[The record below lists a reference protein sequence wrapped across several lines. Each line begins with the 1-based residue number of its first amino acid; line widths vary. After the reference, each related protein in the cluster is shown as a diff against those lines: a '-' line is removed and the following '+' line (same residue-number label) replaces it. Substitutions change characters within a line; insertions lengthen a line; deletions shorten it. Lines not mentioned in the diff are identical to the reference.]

1 MISTINSPINTV
13 FANETGLNNPTL
25 LNANSKD
32 LSHFSQ
38 SKHKI
43 TGKLNFLSTKR
54 GYAIKPQATLS
65 ASSSK
70 EHVSRSY
77 LSVYGKHF
85 GLNNEA
91 KQLIASKIK
100 VSKDGRSISRFK
112 QVYNNIPVFGG
123 ELVVDVDSKNNL
135 RSING
140 NIATDINVSSSP
152 SVSPEEAETI
162 ALQLTANTYQVFT
175 NTLVASKP
183 ELIILNA
190 ALAGMNGG
198 NVNLL
203 AWKIVIST
211 IPSAFGANEPINE
224 QVFIDANNKKV
235 INHFNLIADAK
246 NRTTYDF
253 QNRTNSPVLRR
264 SENSTNYGN
273 IDIDNAH
280 NFAGDTYDFY
290 KNEHNR
296 DSINNAGMALISKV
310 HYSSGYCNAYWNGF
324 EMTYGDGCFI
334 VTDDVVAHELTHG
347 VTQYESSLIYQ
358 GQSGAINE
366 AFSDIWGEFVD
377 LTNNQGT
384 DTNSVRWLMGEDTTI
399 GAIRNM
405 KNPSDFQNPDRIKS
419 SYYYCGTG
427 DNSGVHY
434 NSGVANK
441 AAYLITDGGDFNG
454 YSITGLGI
462 SKTADLFYEIQT
474 NILSS
479 SATYS
484 SLYGA
489 LNQACSNLNYTNSE
503 CLQVNNAGLATQM
516 NLTPCEIA
524 PCNVSAPI
532 VVNSSFAGLL
542 ASTDCLSTDRSGS
555 YQDVITFDATE
566 GSQYTITLNSTAFD
580 AYLYLLNGTAVV
592 AYDDDSNGNTN
603 SKIRYTAPAT
613 AKLTIHA
620 TSYYTAET
628 GSYTLEVTSIKANQT
643 ISFGAAPIISVKG
656 NGIVSATAT
665 SGLQVDYSS
674 LTPSYCSI
682 SGTSVTGL
690 AVGDCIIAA
699 NQVGS
704 DGFNSAS
711 QVTQTIHVS
720 IGSQTILFDVAPII
734 SVNGTG
740 AVSATAS
747 SGLGVTY
754 SSRTPSVC
762 SVIGSTVTGISAG
775 SCEILANQAGNNNFN
790 AAPEVSLIFSVTKH
804 QAQSITFGTA
814 PSISVNGTGSVSAT
828 ASSGL
833 AVSYTSRT
841 PDICTIF
848 GSTVTGISAGIC
860 EIIAYQA
867 GSDAFDSAPELSQTF
882 TITKSNQV
890 LSFGTA
896 PSISVKG
903 TGLVSATAS
912 SRLAVSYTSG
922 TSSVCTINGSNVI
935 AKKVGTCSIF
945 ANQPGDES
953 YNAAEQVVQSFL
965 ITKKASQFIS
975 FGILPNVSV
984 GGLASLT
991 ATASSG
997 LPVKYSSPTTKICN
1011 ITKGIVRGK
1020 KPGACTIIARQSGNN
1035 RYNAAPNVTQKFTI
1049 LN

>member
-1 MISTINSPINTV
+1 VVIQLKKYRLLLFFFSIIVISTINSPINTV
-13 FANETGLNNPTL
+13 FANQTGLNNPTL

-38 SKHKI
+38 SKHKR

-54 GYAIKPQATLS
+54 GYAIKPQASLNP
-65 ASSSK
+65 SSSR
-70 EHVSRSY
+70 EHVSRSF

-91 KQLIASKIK
+91 KELIASKIK
-100 VSKDGRSISRFK
+100 ISKDGRTISRFK
-112 QVYNNIPVFGG
+112 QIYNNIPVFGG

-140 NIATDINVSSSP
+140 NIATEINVSSSP
-152 SVSPEEAETI
+152 TVSPKEAETI
-162 ALQLTANTYQVFT
+162 ALEITANTYQVFT

-198 NVNLL
+198 NINLL
-203 AWKIVIST
+203 AWKFVIST
-211 IPSAFGANEPINE
+211 IPSTFAANEPITE

-235 INHFNLIADAK
+235 ITHFNLITDAK

-253 QNRTNSPVLRR
+253 QNRTNSPVLLR

-296 DSINNAGMALISKV
+296 DSINNAGMTLISKV

-384 DTNSVRWLMGEDTTI
+384 DTNSVRWLMGEDTSI

-454 YSITGLGI
+454 YSINGLGI
-462 SKTADLFYEIQT
+462 SKTADLFYEVQT

-489 LNQACSNLNYTNSE
+489 LNQACSNLNYTISE

-524 PCNVSAPI
+524 PCNVSVPI
-532 VVNSSFAGLL
+532 VVNSSLAGLL

-566 GSQYTITLNSTAFD
+566 GRQYTITLNSTTFD

-592 AYDDDSNGNTN
+592 AYDDDSNGNYN
-603 SKIRYTAPAT
+603 SKIIYTATAT

-620 TSYYTAET
+620 TSYYTANT
-628 GSYTLEVTSIKANQT
+628 GSYIVEVTSIKANQT
-643 ISFGAAPIISVKG
+643 ISFGAAPDISVKG

-682 SGTSVTGL
+682 SGTSVNGL

-720 IGSQTILFDVAPII
+720 IGSQTILFDVAP
-734 SVNGTG
+734 
-740 AVSATAS
+740 
-747 SGLGVTY
+747 
-754 SSRTPSVC
+754 
-762 SVIGSTVTGISAG
+762 
-775 SCEILANQAGNNNFN
+775 
-790 AAPEVSLIFSVTKH
+790 
-804 QAQSITFGTA
+804 
-814 PSISVNGTGSVSAT
+814 SISVNGTGSVSAT

-833 AVSYTSRT
+833 AVSYSSRT
-841 PDICTIF
+841 LEICTII
-848 GSTVTGISAGIC
+848 GSTVTGISAGTC
-860 EIIAYQA
+860 EILARQTGN
-867 GSDAFDSAPELSQTF
+867 GSFDSAPELSQTF

-890 LSFGTA
+890 LSFGIA
-896 PSISVKG
+896 PSISVNG
-903 TGLVSATAS
+903 TGSVSATAS

-922 TSSVCTINGSNVI
+922 TSSVCTINGSNII
-935 AKKVGTCSIF
+935 AKKAGTCSIF

-965 ITKKASQFIS
+965 ITKKAAQFIS
-975 FGILPNVSV
+975 FGSVPNVSV

-1020 KPGACTIIARQSGNN
+1020 KLGACTIIARQSGNN
-1035 RYNAAPNVTQKFTI
+1035 RYNPAPNATQKFTI